1 MNTLPRY
8 MKSATGRFDFRVPD
22 GLGHWVFPDWDDPDL
37 KVEFRDADGTL
48 RATAVVGGE
57 LPLSQGNDYDESA
70 NPDGGP
76 FVAVENIEL
85 ADFALG
91 TAEAWVYARAGDA
104 AIEPYPSI
112 LAAFEVVE
120 GAGQGPL
127 YTSVDRVR
135 ADAPGA
141 WPESVTDDMITQAIS
156 DASRKI
162 DAFLRTCYATPF
174 PDVADE
180 PATPAI
186 IETICRKLALHQC
199 FIWMGRA
206 NAGGEEDALQGEA
219 MSELMYLVPALGRS
233 PLVRLPGYT
242 GPVSVYRG
250 DLGRS
255 DDLSK

>member
-8 MKSATGRFDFRVPD
+8 MKGSRARFDFRVPD

-37 KVEFRDADGTL
+37 KVEFRDSDGTL

-76 FVAVENIEL
+76 FVAVEGIDL
-85 ADFALG
+85 TSFALG
-91 TAEAWVYARAGDA
+91 TAEAWVYARAGGA
-104 AIEPYPSI
+104 AVQPYPSI
-112 LAAFEVVE
+112 LAAFEVVA
-120 GAGQGPL
+120 GAAQGPL

-135 ADAPGA
+135 LDGPGT
-141 WPESVTDDMITQAIS
+141 WPESVTDEMITMAIA
-156 DASRKI
+156 DASRKM

-174 PDVADE
+174 PDIGDE
-180 PATPAI
+180 PATPEI
-186 IETICRKLALHQC
+186 LESICRKLALNQC
-199 FIWMGRA
+199 MLWMGRV
-206 NAGGEEDALQGEA
+206 NATAEEVDNIRQDA

-233 PLVRLPGYT
+233 PIIRLPGYT

-250 DLGRS
+250 ELGRS
-255 DDLSK
+255 DDA